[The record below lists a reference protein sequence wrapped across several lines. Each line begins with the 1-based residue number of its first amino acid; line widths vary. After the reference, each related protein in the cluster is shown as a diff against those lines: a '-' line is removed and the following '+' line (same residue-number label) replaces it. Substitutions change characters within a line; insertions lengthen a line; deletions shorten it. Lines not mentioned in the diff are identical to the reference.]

1 MGTWDIGAFDN
12 DMAADW
18 CGELDDADPAK
29 RPQMIAD
36 ALSAVVDELE
46 YIDNDEASVAI
57 AAAAIVASQ
66 PPRRLVIDSPYAPEF
81 LRTGDDL
88 KLSDDLPM
96 LASRALE
103 RITGD
108 ESEWR
113 DLWSDSGQYEEALA
127 EIDAIQAAL
136 ST

>member
-18 CGELDDADPAK
+18 CGDLDDADPAM

-46 YIDNDEASVAI
+46 YIDNDEASVAV

-66 PPRRLVIDSPYAPEF
+66 PPRRLVIESPYAPEF

-88 KLSDDLPM
+88 KLSDGLPM

-113 DLWSDSGQYEEALA
+113 DLWSDSGKYEEALA